1 MATMTANLADLAA
14 AGLGRKASTM
24 TITTDSGTTRG
35 SATNGETW
43 VDVVAHTGDAA
54 GTEGSITPR
63 PERSGVTAD
72 AVLCGRELRRI
83 VAGIV
88 PATDTESSRY
98 ALGGTLVEIAEGSV
112 VFVVGTDGR
121 RMHIGRIQPVSVHGQ
136 AAPIV
141 PADQWTAL
149 DAAVRAA
156 VRRVAGVTGR
166 RLDAAIDR
174 GTVRVMVGTYK
185 QTGGEVVTITWA
197 GDGIEVQ
204 AHAVAVAG
212 RFPRWRDV
220 QPETGAALTVS
231 VGDVGE
237 ALDAYRPVYRAAE
250 KAAKAAWKADR
261 EEKKRQR
268 RYCGGDFLFPV
279 GVDCSPESITGCG
292 AEWSRPVPV
301 TPVAV
306 RLDHTYLADAF
317 AGAAAWGVASVTV
330 SGTDSIS
337 AVSISTGEYGG
348 QFDAVIMPLAND

>member
-1 MATMTANLADLAA
+1 MKTMTANLADVAA

-35 SATNGETW
+35 TATNGETW
-43 VDVVAHTGDAA
+43 VDVIAATGEPA
-54 GTEGSITPR
+54 GTVGSITPAPVR
-63 PERSGVTAD
+63 HGVTAD

-98 ALGGTLVEIAEGSV
+98 ALGGTLVEVAEGAV
-112 VFVVGTDGR
+112 LFVVGTDGR
-121 RMHIGRIQPVSVHGQ
+121 RMHIGRVQPISVHGQ

-141 PADQWTAL
+141 PAAQWEAL

-156 VRRVAGVTGR
+156 VRRIAGVSGAK
-166 RLDAAIDR
+166 LAAAIDR
-174 GTVRVMVGTYK
+174 GTVRIMVGTHK
-185 QTGGEVVTITWA
+185 PTGGEVVTITWA
-197 GDGIEVQ
+197 GDGVEVQ
-204 AHAVAVAG
+204 AHSVAVQG

-220 QPETGAALTVS
+220 QPKAGATLTAS
-231 VGDVGE
+231 VDAVAE

-250 KAAKAAWKADR
+250 KAARAAWKADR

-268 RYCGGDFLFPV
+268 RYHGGDFLFPV

-306 RLDHTYLADAF
+306 RLDHAYLADAF
-317 AGAAAWGVASVTV
+317 AAAAAWGVASVTV
-330 SGTDSIS
+330 GGSDSIS
-337 AVSISTGEYGG
+337 AVTVSTGEYGG